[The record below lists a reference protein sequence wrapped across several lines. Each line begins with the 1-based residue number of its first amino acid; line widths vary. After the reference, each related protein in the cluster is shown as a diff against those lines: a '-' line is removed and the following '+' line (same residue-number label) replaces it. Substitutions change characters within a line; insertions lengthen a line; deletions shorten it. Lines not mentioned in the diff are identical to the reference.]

1 MKKEDKG
8 LIIAKITE
16 ILKEYPNFYLVETA
30 GLNAEKTSELR
41 RACAKEQIKL
51 VVVKNTLLH
60 KVLEQLEGDYS
71 ELYPALAGPTSL
83 MCTQVANAPAKL
95 IKNFVKKDETLP
107 ALKAAYVE
115 ETVYFGADQL
125 ETLATIKS
133 KNELIADVVA
143 LLQSPAKNVVS
154 ALQSGGSK
162 LHGILETL
170 SQKEA

>member
-1 MKKEDKG
+1 MKKEDKA
-8 LIIAKITE
+8 LIIDNIAQL
-16 ILKEYPNFYLVETA
+16 LKEYPNFYLVETA
-30 GLNAEKTSELR
+30 GLNAEKTSDLR
-41 RACAKEQIKL
+41 RACAKAEVKL
-51 VVVKNTLLH
+51 VVVKNTLL
-60 KVLEQLEGDYS
+60 KKALERLEGDYT

-95 IKNFVKKDETLP
+95 IKDFVKKDDVLP

-125 ETLATIKS
+125 DTLATIKS

-154 ALQSGGSK
+154 ALTSGGSK

-170 SQKEA
+170 SQKEG